1 MWANSL
7 YHFTVLSILIKVAYT
22 EELQKSNLLKY
33 ADLYLRGLFGVSWIS
48 FIALILQTFVYRC
61 NSKTLLHFHNPLATH
76 QQTLTKLQH
85 V

>member
-33 ADLYLRGLFGVSWIS
+33 ADV
-48 FIALILQTFVYRC
+48 
-61 NSKTLLHFHNPLATH
+61 
-76 QQTLTKLQH
+76 
-85 V
+85 